1 MFFIS
6 VFRCYRNCDGDA
18 NCYQACSRTQVDCEA
33 KCPCGTEC
41 AGGCPCPHSTSFCN
55 KCDNDQCKN
64 FADGVLDK
72 IDAKADPCQ
81 DFDRY
86 VCGSWKDKAE
96 IPSDSGSY
104 TQFSVVRK
112 ELSAT
117 LKRVLENTNETDG
130 ANSWDSVKKAKR
142 FYKNCMDTDTINAMS
157 NEQLKQEINISWP
170 SLGFGNQGENGY
182 TNIIKALTTYGTNAI
197 FRADQ
202 DLDNDDSNKW
212 IIDLGHPGL
221 GMSQTY
227 FTTTNEADKK
237 KYKDAYTGYIKNFSN
252 YYAQQYELPGA
263 SAERIDAMA
272 EKIYEFERQIAENMW
287 TKVENRDPANTTYK
301 KPLSELATNS
311 IVSDWSKFL
320 NDMFAELGVT
330 GIDTTSETVVN
341 NSDRKWFA
349 AVDSALEA
357 ADMSD
362 ADVMDYVA
370 WKIHLSVISYLG
382 EEWRATGDEFNQII
396 SGTDEPER
404 WRTCS
409 DAANG
414 AMEWPVGKLYVDEDF
429 SPDAKTKCEE
439 MIVELKNAF
448 RTQILDD
455 ADWMSSATK
464 VQAKEK
470 LEKMQVNVAYPDWIN
485 DQAEVDKRYETFEVQ
500 DGNYLGTRLS
510 GRRWQNTEWW
520 NLFQD
525 GGVVD
530 KSMWLTGPAIVN
542 AFYSSNFNSI
552 TFPAG
557 ILQPP
562 FFHEYQSTAMNFGGI
577 GVVIGHEI
585 THGFDDQGKML

>member
-1 MFFIS
+1 
-6 VFRCYRNCDGDA
+6 
-18 NCYQACSRTQVDCEA
+18 
-33 KCPCGTEC
+33 
-41 AGGCPCPHSTSFCN
+41 
-55 KCDNDQCKN
+55 
-64 FADGVLDK
+64 
-72 IDAKADPCQ
+72 
-81 DFDRY
+81 
-86 VCGSWKDKAE
+86 
-96 IPSDSGSY
+96 
-104 TQFSVVRK
+104 
-112 ELSAT
+112 
-117 LKRVLENTNETDG
+117 
-130 ANSWDSVKKAKR
+130 
-142 FYKNCMDTDTINAMS
+142 
-157 NEQLKQEINISWP
+157 
-170 SLGFGNQGENGY
+170 
-182 TNIIKALTTYGTNAI
+182 
-197 FRADQ
+197 
-202 DLDNDDSNKW
+202 
-212 IIDLGHPGL
+212 
-221 GMSQTY
+221 
-227 FTTTNEADKK
+227 
-237 KYKDAYTGYIKNFSN
+237 
-252 YYAQQYELPGA
+252 
-263 SAERIDAMA
+263 
-272 EKIYEFERQIAENMW
+272 
-287 TKVENRDPANTTYK
+287 
-301 KPLSELATNS
+301 
-311 IVSDWSKFL
+311 
-320 NDMFAELGVT
+320 MFAELGVT

-357 ADMSD
+357 AEMSD

-414 AMEWPVGKLYVDEDF
+414 AMEWPVGKLYIDEDF

-525 GGVVD
+525 GGIVD

-585 THGFDDQGKML
+585 THGFDDQGKFKDEGVPRLTKIFRKQIRR